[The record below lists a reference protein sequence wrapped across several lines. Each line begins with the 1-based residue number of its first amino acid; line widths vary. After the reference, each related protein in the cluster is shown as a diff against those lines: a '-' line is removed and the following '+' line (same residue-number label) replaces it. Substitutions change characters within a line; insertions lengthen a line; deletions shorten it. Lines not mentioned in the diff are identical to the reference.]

1 MYSTDFVHALFCET
15 SYLSSFQKFR
25 LSRVATVLENLGF
38 SGIVLKMENSV
49 NLWENCIKQ
58 SSFSLS
64 LRYLRKTAVDWVN
77 MIWHGQSVVVTC
89 YIAGVDVE
97 WPSMKVIIA
106 FNFCNDNLWN
116 SKFIALEKPGK
127 LREFFPHFLATLLSY
142 QHFSLLLWDAHLKH
156 LLMLT
161 HVN

>member
-25 LSRVATVLENLGF
+25 LSRVATVLKNLGF

-77 MIWHGQSVVVTC
+77 RI
-89 YIAGVDVE
+89 
-97 WPSMKVIIA
+97 
-106 FNFCNDNLWN
+106 
-116 SKFIALEKPGK
+116 
-127 LREFFPHFLATLLSY
+127 
-142 QHFSLLLWDAHLKH
+142 
-156 LLMLT
+156 
-161 HVN
+161 